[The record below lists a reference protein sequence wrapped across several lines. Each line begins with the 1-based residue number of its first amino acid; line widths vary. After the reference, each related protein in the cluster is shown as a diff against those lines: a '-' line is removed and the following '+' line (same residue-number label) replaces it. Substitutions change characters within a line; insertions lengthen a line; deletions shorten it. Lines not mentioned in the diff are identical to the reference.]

1 MNKYIFSV
9 LLLSS
14 FSTLNYAHEPYVAPL
29 SYITSNTQTPVI
41 SAYAEQALQPEYALK
56 QPVFNIIQPDQSK
69 ISIASESTLKSAN
82 LIDLPLPQKGTYL
95 ISSQVSFPL
104 KYAQHNKEWKSFFDM
119 PADKAKP
126 IKERDY
132 VIPSDFKKAPT
143 PIEITREWSIQS
155 YISKEETSPIQSAID
170 SPIQV
175 EFKTHPNNITAQQPI
190 QIKITK
196 YGQSLKAPEL
206 VIRAQGQEEDE
217 ATHLTVD
224 ASGFATLNFPHA
236 GQYLVEVSEKSD
248 KTAKPTNQY
257 YTIISLGVLP
267 AVK

>member
-29 SYITSNTQTPVI
+29 SYITSNTQIPVI

-56 QPVFNIIQPDQSK
+56 QPTFHIIQPDQSK
-69 ISIASESTLKSAN
+69 TSIASESTSKSAN

-104 KYAQHNKEWKSFFDM
+104 KYVQHNKEWKSFFDM

-155 YISKEETSPIQSAID
+155 YISKEETSPIQSVID

-175 EFKTHPNNITAQQPI
+175 EFETHPNNITAQQPI
-190 QIKITK
+190 QIKIKK

-206 VIRAQGQEEDE
+206 IIRAQGQEEDE
-217 ATHLTVD
+217 ATHLAVD
-224 ASGFATLNFPHA
+224 TSGFATLNFPHA
-236 GQYLVEVSEKSD
+236 GQYLIEVSEKSD
-248 KTAKPTNQY
+248 KTVKPTNQY

-267 AVK
+267 AIK